1 MPCSFLGVILS
12 QKRVLL
18 PCWSG
23 LVGSGER
30 WRACHTRWG
39 LSHCPLAV
47 LPQLLSRCP
56 TRPGTRTK
64 TAGCAPPSSR
74 HLLPPGWCGQ
84 GPRQQPEG
92 AEGNPPTRA
101 TGPGPGWGE
110 ECTGPGRGIIGP
122 SEEGGRGGCTKQACV
137 SPEWAALSW
146 ALTGRAGPWGV
157 RTGRQGPGANCLGR
171 QEVWPRSLGLRP
183 NPGLAA
189 RPPGR
194 KVRVSLLWV
203 QAW

>member
-1 MPCSFLGVILS
+1 MFSCPVGPAWWGQESGGELVTPAGASSAAPLPSCRSCCLAAPPGQGQGQRQPVVQLLPPGTSFL
-12 QKRVLL
+12 Q
-18 PCWSG
+18 
-23 LVGSGER
+23 
-30 WRACHTRWG
+30 
-39 LSHCPLAV
+39 
-47 LPQLLSRCP
+47 
-56 TRPGTRTK
+56 
-64 TAGCAPPSSR
+64 APPSSG
-74 HLLPPGWCGQ
+74 LVWAGPPDSSRRGQ
-84 GPRQQPEG
+84 RGTHR
-92 AEGNPPTRA
+92 
-101 TGPGPGWGE
+101 PGPGWGE

-157 RTGRQGPGANCLGR
+157 RPGRQGPGANCLGR

-183 NPGLAA
+183 NAGLAA

-194 KVRVSLLWV
+194 KVRVSLPWV